1 MCLCLCILYEADCKD
16 VVYLLYISS
25 GYAAPDLY
33 PKWYREDD
41 FDMISDE
48 IAANAATLEIIFSF
62 S

>member
-33 PKWYREDD
+33 QKW
-41 FDMISDE
+41 F
-48 IAANAATLEIIFSF
+48 L
-62 S
+62 